1 MGRNKYLDSLLEDR
15 SPYQEKPNLVT
26 MKIALFCILFL
37 TSVIFMTNAL
47 PQGIDEIA
55 QQALDNVQGE
65 LEKIDSSDLPSDV
78 QDTLNKAVQGG
89 QNLLNSITGGA
100 GSAATSSLSMLGFSM
115 MALWVAL

>member
-1 MGRNKYLDSLLEDR
+1 MG
-15 SPYQEKPNLVT
+15 SPYQEKPNLVA

-37 TSVIFMTNAL
+37 TSVIFMTNGL

-78 QDTLNKAVQGG
+78 QYTLNKAVKAGG

-100 GSAATSSLSMLGFSM
+100 GSAATSSLSMLGISM
-115 MALWVAL
+115 